1 MNKLE
6 KFILHIPLI
15 GLMLI
20 LTMMNTHTTEIETVT
35 FEQVKIP
42 IMIQVISIALVFL
55 IAIIG

>member
-1 MNKLE
+1 MNNLE

>member
-1 MNKLE
+1 
-6 KFILHIPLI
+6 
-15 GLMLI
+15 
-20 LTMMNTHTTEIETVT
+20 MNTHTAEIETVT